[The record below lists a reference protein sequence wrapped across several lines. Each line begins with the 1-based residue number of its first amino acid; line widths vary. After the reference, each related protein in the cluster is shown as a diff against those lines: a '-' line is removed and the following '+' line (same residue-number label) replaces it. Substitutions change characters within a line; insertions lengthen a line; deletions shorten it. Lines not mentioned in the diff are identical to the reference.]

1 MSFDRFT
8 DMARN
13 VLAIAQEET
22 RGLSCALVGTEHL
35 LLALLRVPEGIAA
48 QALST
53 LGVTYD
59 DTLEQVKSLIEEQEE
74 TPEGNLSFTPRV
86 KRVLEL
92 ALRETMKLGQANI
105 STEHLLLGITREG
118 NGVAIQALSQMGIDA
133 SQVRGAV
140 TELLNKSAALPGGSY
155 PREDFYEQEGAGGI
169 LEDFGTN
176 LTEQAKQGK
185 LDPVIG
191 REREIER
198 VMQILS
204 RRSKNN
210 PLLIGDPGVG
220 KTAIAEGLAQLIAV
234 EQVPDILRHKQLIT
248 LDVAALVAGSK
259 YRGEFEERMK
269 RVVREAKERDDVILF
284 IDEMHTIIGAGSA
297 EGSIDAAAILKPPLS
312 RGEIQ
317 VIGAATTEEYR
328 KHIEKDA
335 ALERRFQT
343 VVINEP
349 DHDAAVKILERLR
362 DRYEEHH
369 RVIFTDEALEAA
381 VTLADRYVQDRF
393 LPDKAID
400 VIDEAG
406 ARMRIRNMTVPGNL
420 QDVDA
425 KIRQVRADK
434 DAAIAAEDYE
444 KAGKLRD
451 EEHKLVAERN
461 VIEEDWR
468 QDATKN
474 MASVG
479 VSEIA
484 DIISMSTGV
493 PVADL
498 TEAETEK
505 LLRMEDALHERI
517 IGQDEAVIAVSK
529 AIRRSRAGLKDPK
542 RPAGSFIFLGPSGV
556 GKTELS
562 KALAEF
568 LFNTEEALLSFD
580 MSEYM
585 EKHTV
590 SRLVGSPPGYVGY
603 DEGGQ
608 LTKAVRQRPYSV
620 ILFDE
625 IEKAHPDVFNILL
638 QILEEGRLTD
648 GQGRKV
654 DFRNTII
661 IMTSN
666 VGAREIA
673 QTAPV
678 GFGGGGSR
686 SGLSDEEINSRVMS
700 EMKKL
705 FRPEF
710 LNRIDEIIV
719 FKTLTDE
726 WIADIVELLVSD
738 LRDRLIGQGMSIEL
752 TEAAKRHIAEEGTDA
767 AFGARPLRRA
777 IQRLIED
784 PVSEQVL
791 AGKWTAGTI
800 IEVDYDGKEVMFSG
814 HEGEIPKARKRTS
827 IKQESELITT
837 FFGAG
842 GSGGGGGLESDP
854 SLQPDDGGAGSPD
867 RQDALI

>member
-1 MSFDRFT
+1 MSFERFT
-8 DMARN
+8 DMARAVVFAAEVEARN
-13 VLAIAQEET
+13 LSLSMVGTESLLLSLLNET
-22 RGLSCALVGTEHL
+22 RGVAY
-35 LLALLRVPEGIAA
+35 

-53 LGVTYD
+53 LGVTYKEF
-59 DTLEQVKSLIEEQEE
+59 LSQVRNLTEEQEDV
-74 TPEGNLSFTPRV
+74 PEEKLPFTPRA
-86 KRVLEL
+86 KIVLEH
-92 ALRETMKLGQANI
+92 ALREAMKLSASHI
-105 STEHLLLGITREG
+105 ETEHLLLAIAREG
-118 NGVAIQALSQMGIDA
+118 NGVAIQALNQMGIDA
-133 SQVRGAV
+133 SMLRGAIN
-140 TELLNKSAALPGGSY
+140 ELLHKPQATHGGPY
-155 PREDFYEQEGAGGI
+155 PTEDYYDSESSGI
-169 LEDFGTN
+169 LQDYGTN
-176 LTEQAKQGK
+176 LTDQAKLGR
-185 LDPVIG
+185 LDPVVG

-220 KTAIAEGLAQLIAV
+220 KTAIAEGLAQMIAQ

-269 RVVREAKERDDVILF
+269 RVVREVKDRDDVILF
-284 IDEMHTIIGAGSA
+284 IDEIHTIIGAGSA

-317 VIGAATTEEYR
+317 IIGAATTEEYR

-343 VVINEP
+343 VTINEP
-349 DHDAAVKILERLR
+349 DHDAAVRILERLR

-369 RVIFTDEALEAA
+369 NVRFTDEALEAA
-381 VTLADRYVQDRF
+381 VTLADRYVQDRY

-400 VIDEAG
+400 VLDEAG
-406 ARMRIRNMTVPGNL
+406 ARMRIRNMTIPTAL
-420 QDVDA
+420 QEIDSR
-425 KIRQVRADK
+425 IRQVRHEK
-434 DAAIAAEDYE
+434 DTAIAEEDYE
-444 KAGKLRD
+444 KAGSLRD
-451 EEHKLVAERN
+451 QEHKLVAERSTM
-461 VIEEDWR
+461 EDEWR
-468 QDATKN
+468 QDSSKN
-474 MASVG
+474 MAVVG

-505 LLRMEDALHERI
+505 LIRMEEAIHERI
-517 IGQDEAVIAVSK
+517 IGQDEAVNAVSK

-673 QTAPV
+673 QSSPV
-678 GFGGGGSR
+678 GFTGGGSR
-686 SGLSDEEINSRVMS
+686 GLSDEEINSRVMS

-726 WIADIVELLVSD
+726 WIAQIVELLVSD
-738 LRDRLIGQGMSIEL
+738 LRDRLIAQNMSVEL
-752 TEAAKRHIAEEGTDA
+752 TDAAKRHIADEGTDA

-791 AGKWTAGTI
+791 AGKFLPGTI
-800 IEVDYDGKEVMFSG
+800 IQVDYDGTAIVFAG
-814 HEGEIPKARKRTS
+814 VEGEIPKPRQRTS
-827 IKQESELITT
+827 IKQEAEIITS
-837 FFGAG
+837 FFGG
-842 GSGGGGGLESDP
+842 RSGGGGLETDP
-854 SLQPDDGGAGSPD
+854 SYTPDDSSPD
-867 RQDALI
+867 RQDALL